1 MSSLVIKT
9 SLGNIKLTLRPD
21 AAPVT
26 VEYISKCVK
35 QGLYDSTTFY
45 RSDFVIQVRIRMTN
59 LKIVINATLNP
70 FSNAVRPVRHLQE
83 QPQRRPARERDAQ
96 RREDQQRE
104 GHRRHRPL

>member
-59 LKIVINATLNP
+59 LKIVM
-70 FSNAVRPVRHLQE
+70 RH
-83 QPQRRPARERDAQ
+83 
-96 RREDQQRE
+96 
-104 GHRRHRPL
+104 

>member
-45 RSDFVIQVRIRMTN
+45 RSDFVIQVVPHEIIKQNKYT
-59 LKIVINATLNP
+59 A
-70 FSNAVRPVRHLQE
+70 F
-83 QPQRRPARERDAQ
+83 
-96 RREDQQRE
+96 
-104 GHRRHRPL
+104 